1 MVMGLLGIGII
12 SGFFQIG
19 DVLTGFYTLVFA
31 LVLVSIFGIVGA
43 IFLGMFISHRVLSTQ
58 EFTAFEEEML
68 KMKDDVEYIRKKL
81 EEQEKN

>member
-12 SGFFQIG
+12 SGFFRIG

-68 KMKDDVEYIRKKL
+68 KMKDDVDYIRKKL